1 MRVHHYRQQNVPSII
16 GVYSDQPD
24 SILIMIIQTLQAH
37 SKDLGEGFEVRRLL
51 PAAARRTVGP
61 FIFFDHMGPVRF
73 APGKAVDVRPHPHI
87 GLATV
92 TYLFEGALMHRDS
105 LGFVQRITP
114 GDVNWMT
121 AGHGI
126 VHSERSPDDE
136 RDSARTLHG
145 IQVWI
150 ALPAADEQTEPA
162 FTHHPQATLPRV
174 ALPAAELRL
183 IAGSG
188 WGQQAPVQTFS
199 PIFYAAVAAT
209 GATRFELPA
218 EYAERAIYVVDGNVS
233 VSGTTVAP
241 RTVAVF
247 EPGTTVTVTTSG
259 AARIMAFGG
268 APLDGERHISW
279 NFVASRRELIDAART
294 RWCEQRFPAVP
305 GETEFIPLPER

>member
-1 MRVHHYRQQNVPSII
+1 
-16 GVYSDQPD
+16 
-24 SILIMIIQTLQAH
+24 MITQTLQAH
-37 SKDLGEGFEVRRLL
+37 TKDLGDGFEVRRLL

-73 APGKAVDVRPHPHI
+73 NPGQAIDVRPHPHI

-105 LGFVQRITP
+105 LGFVQRIAP

-136 RDSARTLHG
+136 RDSTRGLHG

-150 ALPAADEQTEPA
+150 ALPQADEQTDPA
-162 FTHHPQATLPRV
+162 FTHHPKDKLPQLT
-174 ALPAAELRL
+174 LPAAELRL

-188 WGQQAPVQTFS
+188 WGLSAPVQTFS
-199 PIFYAAVAAT
+199 PMFYAAIEAA
-209 GATRFELPA
+209 GATQFELPA
-218 EYAERAIYVVDGNVS
+218 EYAERAIYVVDGDVKAGGN
-233 VSGTTVAP
+233 TVAP

-247 EPGTTVTVTTSG
+247 APGVLVTINTTG

-279 NFVASRRELIDAART
+279 NFVASSRERIDEART
-294 RWCEQRFPAVP
+294 RWREQRFPAVP
-305 GETEFIPLPER
+305 GENEFIPLPER

>member
-1 MRVHHYRQQNVPSII
+1 
-16 GVYSDQPD
+16 
-24 SILIMIIQTLQAH
+24 MITQTLQAH
-37 SKDLGEGFEVRRLL
+37 TKDLGDGFEVRRLL
-51 PAAARRTVGP
+51 PAAARRTIGP

-73 APGKAVDVRPHPHI
+73 NPGQAIDVRPHPHI

-105 LGFVQRITP
+105 LGFVQRIAP

-126 VHSERSPDDE
+126 VHSERSPEDE
-136 RDSARTLHG
+136 RNTARGLHG

-150 ALPAADEQTEPA
+150 GLPKANERTEPA
-162 FTHHPQATLPRV
+162 FTHHPKNTLPLV
-174 ALPAAELRL
+174 DLQDATLRL

-188 WGQQAPVQTFS
+188 WGLLAPVQTFS
-199 PIFYAAVAAT
+199 PMFYAAIEAT
-209 GATRFELPA
+209 AATRFELPA
-218 EYAERAIYVVDGNVS
+218 EYAERAIYVVDGEVNVGRS
-233 VSGTTVAP
+233 TVTP

-247 EPGTTVTVTTSG
+247 EPGMEITINTRG

-279 NFVASRRELIDAART
+279 NFVASSRELIDEARA
-294 RWCEQRFPAVP
+294 RWREQRFPPVP
-305 GETEFIPLPER
+305 GETQFIPLPERTS